1 MVHYKVNVLEALKQR
16 GYSSTRLRNEK
27 ILSESTMQKLR
38 TNNTTITADTLNTIC
53 VILKC
58 QPGDIIEVI
67 PTNDEKIKYF

>member
-53 VILKC
+53 VILRC